1 MPTAE
6 WIFENSISGAMILL
20 ALVVSLAIVAFTA
33 WRYLPRSST
42 GFALLGLRLLFL
54 LAFFWVLLLPGKKSA
69 LTEVI
74 KPRFI
79 VLLDISG
86 SMSQSN
92 DESAQRTRWEAAM
105 ALMNKADWVKK
116 LRASCL
122 LEVYPF
128 HADLDSPVGL
138 EQLGTIKP
146 EGKSTHLNLSL
157 NRLFERLRGQEL
169 AGVLV
174 LTDAIDTR
182 EKKDTWA
189 EMSWPTP
196 LYVAELEKPG
206 LPDDKPDMRVDMVD
220 TPRRAIVGWDT
231 AMSVTV
237 AGQGGKGEPFQVQ
250 LLKTGKEIDKVAVQ
264 LPPEG
269 GSRDVQFKL
278 SHPEV
283 GSETY
288 TVRIPVLPG
297 EVQTNDNELVVAV
310 DVLDAKNRVLFLED
324 VPRFESK
331 HFARTLFANKDI
343 TPLAFFQMPSRTAP
357 GTKEWIAYGDRQGLV
372 FDLTPEQLSLNKIIV
387 LGDFDAEALSAE
399 HCRAILGFVEK
410 GGSLILLGG
419 QKLWGSAGIAQ
430 TELAKLLPFTRAG
443 APALEGRFNV
453 AWTAEGRAHPALAN
467 NPDMPAALPPVLSVF
482 TGVTLSGGAFALAE
496 AQTDSGSHPLLV
508 SRVYGQGKVL
518 AVLTDSL
525 WRWVMQPGDD
535 KPYPKFWRQI
545 VQWMSPSESDLDK
558 YHLELFTD
566 AGTIAVGDPAILQS
580 RLVIPPNETRKNWK
594 VSCEITTPSDRMI
607 PLTMSGRTIQASGGA
622 EIPGYV
628 AEFIPN
634 EPGNYRAMAT
644 VEIDGKK
651 VLSTPCLFTVRAT
664 SQEMVLKPIND
675 KVLKALARSSGGRY
689 GTPDEIDATLQ
700 ELRVN
705 ERREHKLEYHSLWQT
720 PLVLACLI
728 ALLAIEW
735 VARKLKNMS

>member
-1 MPTAE
+1 
-6 WIFENSISGAMILL
+6 
-20 ALVVSLAIVAFTA
+20 
-33 WRYLPRSST
+33 
-42 GFALLGLRLLFL
+42 
-54 LAFFWVLLLPGKKSA
+54 
-69 LTEVI
+69 
-74 KPRFI
+74 
-79 VLLDISG
+79 
-86 SMSQSN
+86 
-92 DESAQRTRWEAAM
+92 
-105 ALMNKADWVKK
+105 
-116 LRASCL
+116 
-122 LEVYPF
+122 
-128 HADLDSPVGL
+128 
-138 EQLGTIKP
+138 
-146 EGKSTHLNLSL
+146 
-157 NRLFERLRGQEL
+157 
-169 AGVLV
+169 
-174 LTDAIDTR
+174 
-182 EKKDTWA
+182 
-189 EMSWPTP
+189 
-196 LYVAELEKPG
+196 
-206 LPDDKPDMRVDMVD
+206 
-220 TPRRAIVGWDT
+220 
-231 AMSVTV
+231 
-237 AGQGGKGEPFQVQ
+237 QVQ

-283 GSETY
+283 GTETY

-297 EVQTNDNELVVAV
+297 EVQTNDNEMVVAV

-331 HFARTLFANKDI
+331 HFARSLFANKDI

-372 FDLTPEQLSLNKIIV
+372 FDLTSEQISLNKIIV

-399 HCRAILGFVEK
+399 HCRTILGFVEK

-419 QKLWGSAGIAQ
+419 QKLWGASGIAQ

-443 APALEGRFNV
+443 SPALEGKFNV

-467 NPDMPAALPPVLSVF
+467 NPDMPSALPPVLSVF

-496 AQTDSGSHPLLV
+496 AQTDSGTHPLLV
-508 SRVYGQGKVL
+508 SRIYGQGKVL

-525 WRWVMQPGDD
+525 WRWVMQPGED

-545 VQWMSPSESDLDK
+545 VQWMSPSESDLDN

-594 VSCEITTPSDRMI
+594 VSCEITTPSDRVI
-607 PLTMSGRTIQASGGA
+607 PLAMAGRSIQASGGA
-622 EIPGYV
+622 ELPGYV
-628 AEFIPN
+628 AEFVPN

-651 VLSTPCLFTVRAT
+651 IVSTPCLFTVRAT

-675 KVLKALARSSGGRY
+675 NVLKALARSSGGRY
-689 GTPDEIDATLQ
+689 GTPEEIDATLQ
-700 ELRVN
+700 DLRVN
-705 ERREHKLEYHSLWQT
+705 ERRERKLEYRSLWQT
-720 PLVLACLI
+720 PFVLACLI

-735 VARKLKNMS
+735 VTRKLKNMS

>member
-1 MPTAE
+1 LLKTDE
-6 WIFENSISGAMILL
+6 WLKTITSTCMVE
-20 ALVVSLAIVAFTA
+20 VS
-33 WRYLPRSST
+33 
-42 GFALLGLRLLFL
+42 
-54 LAFFWVLLLPGKKSA
+54 
-69 LTEVI
+69 
-74 KPRFI
+74 
-79 VLLDISG
+79 
-86 SMSQSN
+86 
-92 DESAQRTRWEAAM
+92 
-105 ALMNKADWVKK
+105 
-116 LRASCL
+116 
-122 LEVYPF
+122 PF
-128 HADLDSPVGL
+128 HSDLDPAVGL
-138 EQLGTIKP
+138 DQLGALRP

-157 NRLFERLRGQEL
+157 SRLFDRLRGQEL

-174 LTDAIDTR
+174 LSDAIDTR

-189 EMSWPTP
+189 EYTWPAP

-206 LPDDKPDMRVDMVD
+206 IPDDKPDMRVDNVD

-231 AMSVTV
+231 AMAVTV

-250 LLKTGKEIDKVAVQ
+250 LLKAGKELDKVAVQ

-278 SHPEV
+278 AHPEV
-283 GSETY
+283 GTETY

-297 EVQTNDNELVVAV
+297 EVQTNDNEMVVAV

-324 VPRFESK
+324 TPRFESK
-331 HFARTLFANKDI
+331 HFSRALFANKDI
-343 TPLAFFQMPSRTAP
+343 TPLAFFQLPSRTAP
-357 GTKEWIAYGDRQGLV
+357 GSKEWIAYGDRQGLS
-372 FDLTPEQLSLNKIIV
+372 FDFTPEQLSLNKIIV
-387 LGDFDAEALSAE
+387 LGDFDAEALSPE
-399 HCRAILGFVEK
+399 HCRTILTFVEK

-419 QKLWGSAGIAQ
+419 QKLWGDKGIAK
-430 TELAKLLPFTRAG
+430 TELAKLLPFTRPG
-443 APALEGRFNV
+443 APAVEGKFNV

-482 TGVTLSGGAFALAE
+482 TGITLSGGAFSLAE
-496 AQTDSGSHPLLV
+496 AQTDAGAQPLLV

-525 WRWVMQPGDD
+525 WRWVMQPGDE

-580 RLVIPPNETRKNWK
+580 RLVIPPSETRKTWK
-594 VSCEITTPSDRMI
+594 VACAITTPSDRVI
-607 PLTMSGRTIQASGGA
+607 PLSMAGRAIQASGGA
-622 EIPGYV
+622 DIPGYV
-628 AEFIPN
+628 AEFVPD
-634 EPGNYRAMAT
+634 EPGNYRAVAT

-651 VLSTPCLFTVRAT
+651 IESSPCLFTVRAT
-664 SQEMVLKPIND
+664 SQELVLKPIND

-689 GTPDEIDATLQ
+689 GTPE
-700 ELRVN
+700 ELGPVLRDLHIQ
-705 ERREHKLEYHSLWQT
+705 ERRERKLEYRSLWQT
-720 PLVLACLI
+720 PFVLACLI

-735 VARKLKNMS
+735 VSRKMKNMS

>member
-1 MPTAE
+1 
-6 WIFENSISGAMILL
+6 
-20 ALVVSLAIVAFTA
+20 
-33 WRYLPRSST
+33 
-42 GFALLGLRLLFL
+42 
-54 LAFFWVLLLPGKKSA
+54 
-69 LTEVI
+69 
-74 KPRFI
+74 
-79 VLLDISG
+79 
-86 SMSQSN
+86 
-92 DESAQRTRWEAAM
+92 
-105 ALMNKADWVKK
+105 
-116 LRASCL
+116 
-122 LEVYPF
+122 
-128 HADLDSPVGL
+128 
-138 EQLGTIKP
+138 
-146 EGKSTHLNLSL
+146 
-157 NRLFERLRGQEL
+157 
-169 AGVLV
+169 
-174 LTDAIDTR
+174 
-182 EKKDTWA
+182 
-189 EMSWPTP
+189 
-196 LYVAELEKPG
+196 
-206 LPDDKPDMRVDMVD
+206 
-220 TPRRAIVGWDT
+220 
-231 AMSVTV
+231 MSVTI
-237 AGQGGKGEPFQVQ
+237 AGQGGKGEPFPVV
-250 LLKTGKEIDKVAVQ
+250 LLKAGKELEKIAVQ

-331 HFARTLFANKDI
+331 HFARSLFANKDI

-651 VLSTPCLFTVRAT
+651 IVSTPCLFTVRAT

-675 KVLKALARSSGGRY
+675 KVLRALARSSGGRY
-689 GTPDEIDATLQ
+689 GTPEEIDATLQ

-705 ERREHKLEYHSLWQT
+705 ERRERKLEYHSLWQT

-735 VARKLKNMS
+735 VARKMKNMS